1 MIRGGGEKEK
11 KTKWWDEF
19 VFDKKQGGEVGTK
32 LNLSSLCTQVSRNGQ
47 REVCANDV
55 VFCWR
60 MVGMMHQER
69 GFHSNPIINY

>member
-1 MIRGGGEKEK
+1 MKRKRKLNDEMSLFLI
-11 KTKWWDEF
+11 KTK
-19 VFDKKQGGEVGTK
+19 GGKLE

-69 GFHSNPIINY
+69 GLHSNPIINY

>member
-1 MIRGGGEKEK
+1 MKRKRKLNDEMSLFLI
-11 KTKWWDEF
+11 KTK
-19 VFDKKQGGEVGTK
+19 GGEVGTK